1 MPIYSGAHP
10 QRISSLLDEHC
21 AAGYTKF
28 RNVHGAVLPT
38 GFCF

>member
-21 AAGYTKF
+21 AAGYTEF